1 MKQETSKKGHL
12 DPKDLVE
19 EIENLKQENSRLKHT
34 VAEQALDITT
44 LKQWNEFIKKKL
56 RQDELNLQESSLK
69 KNKSSAPKKD
79 SVS

>member
-1 MKQETSKKGHL
+1 MKQETSQKSQL
-12 DPKDLVE
+12 DPKELLA

-56 RQDELNLQESSLK
+56 RQDELNSQEDSLG
-69 KNKSSAPKKD
+69 KNKLSAPKKD
-79 SVS
+79 SAS